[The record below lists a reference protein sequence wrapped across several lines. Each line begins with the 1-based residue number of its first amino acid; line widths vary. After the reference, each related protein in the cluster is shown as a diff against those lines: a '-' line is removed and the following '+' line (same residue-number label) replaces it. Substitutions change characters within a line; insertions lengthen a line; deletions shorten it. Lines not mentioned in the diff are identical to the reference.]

1 MKFKELY
8 LSGSTTAALDE
19 MSYIDATEVQEKA
32 IPLVLQGEDVI
43 VRSQTGTGK
52 TAAFGIGLIEIISKD
67 KDKKAL
73 ILAPTRELA
82 LQITK
87 EIRSIAKN
95 HRMRIY
101 AIYGGQD
108 INAQYRL
115 LERGAEMVVATPG
128 RLLDH
133 VRRGS
138 LKLEEFNL
146 IVLDEA
152 DRMLDMGFREDID
165 IILNGVNKKRQMMLF
180 SATIG
185 RDIERMTHK
194 YMVSPNI
201 IEVGAEGKVEAI
213 DEELIH
219 LSRSEK
225 LRKLKEILKSEPV
238 SRTLVFVATKRS
250 AEYVCDKLNMDGIE
264 AHYLHGGKSQNQR
277 ERTLRGFKEGTFRIL
292 VATDVAARGL
302 HIEDISHVI
311 NYDQANSTDDY
322 THRVGRTG
330 RMGKKGKAITFIE
343 TDAVPRTGGYG
354 RGGPRRDY
362 GSRPQRGSGSY
373 GTGSRDHG
381 TGSHSSHGT
390 SSHGHGS
397 SSQETGQHGTGGYFT
412 HRVRRGYRK

>member
-1 MKFKELY
+1 MKFRELY
-8 LSGSTTAALDE
+8 LSDSTITALEE
-19 MSYIDATEVQEKA
+19 MSYMDATEVQEKT
-32 IPLVLQGEDVI
+32 IPLILQGEDTV

-52 TAAFGIGLIEIISKD
+52 TAAFGVGLIEIISKD
-67 KDKKAL
+67 SGKKAL

-101 AIYGGQD
+101 AVYGGQE
-108 INAQYRL
+108 IERQFKL
-115 LERGAEMVVATPG
+115 LERGFEIVVATPG

-138 LKLEEFNL
+138 IKLGEFNL

-152 DRMLDMGFREDID
+152 DRMLDMGFKEDID
-165 IILNGVNKKRQMMLF
+165 IILDGVNKKRQMMLF

-185 RDIERMTHK
+185 PEIKAMTHN

-201 IEVGAEGKVEAI
+201 IEIGPDTKVEAI
-213 DEELIH
+213 DEQQIR

-225 LRKLKEILKSEPV
+225 LRKLKEILRSEPI
-238 SRTLVFVATKRS
+238 SRTIVFVATKRS
-250 AEYVCDKLNMDGIE
+250 AEFVCDKLNMDGIE
-264 AHYLHGGKSQNQR
+264 AHYLHGGKTQGQR
-277 ERTLRGFKEGTFRIL
+277 ERVMRDFKEGNFRIL

-302 HIEDISHVI
+302 HVEDISHVI
-311 NYDQANSTDDY
+311 NYDQANSGDDH

-343 TDAVPRTGGYG
+343 TDAIVRDRFGRVSPRLTHRTGA
-354 RGGPRRDY
+354 
-362 GSRPQRGSGSY
+362 
-373 GTGSRDHG
+373 
-381 TGSHSSHGT
+381 
-390 SSHGHGS
+390 S
-397 SSQETGQHGTGGYFT
+397 SSGYFT
-412 HRVRRGYRK
+412 HYPRKTYRRNSNEKKY